1 MLQGMCIWLPVYQT
15 SRINYVLIPMV
26 SQFLTIIVTNFS
38 KKCFYFLLF
47 KYLHSNVTFCTRP
60 FYRNECLVNFASK
73 PVLYHSSLIQM
84 VWQLCTLYSCERLF
98 FLCYRAVT
106 DSINMLLNACM
117 SAAPGQKE
125 CDNALRNIQVWFQ
138 VSVGRHKKSSK
149 KRVKWEWNVLPLLF
163 MNTILITSIK
173 QTHISI
179 TWLIFWLLPEKRCLA
194 TTLLSLTFSVLL
206 CRLSVTSWTILLN
219 LLTTTHSSTVWIK
232 SLASLK

>member
-84 VWQLCTLYSCERLF
+84 VWQLCTLYLCERLF

-138 VSVGRHKKSSK
+138 VLVGRHKKAQK
-149 KRVKWEWNVLPLLF
+149 EGEVRVKRVA
-163 MNTILITSIK
+163 
-173 QTHISI
+173 
-179 TWLIFWLLPEKRCLA
+179 LA
-194 TTLLSLTFSVLL
+194 IHEHHTCHLY
-206 CRLSVTSWTILLN
+206 
-219 LLTTTHSSTVWIK
+219 
-232 SLASLK
+232 